1 LFSWEERGTHGDS
14 MNFPHNDITS
24 TIQLAL
30 APVFLLTAV
39 AGLVSAISGRLARAI
54 DRMRFIHRELLSS
67 ENLTPAL
74 EAHYR
79 IEYPE
84 VRMRG
89 RMCAIAIFFDVL
101 SGVLI
106 SLTVLELFFYQ
117 AGGSH
122 QLQGSYVVWTFVA
135 GILSFVSALIIVLAE
150 IVYSH
155 RSVGWDLPIHPER
168 KP

>member
-1 LFSWEERGTHGDS
+1 
-14 MNFPHNDITS
+14 MNIPNSDITS

-39 AGLVSAISGRLARAI
+39 VTLIMAISGRLARAI
-54 DRMRFIHRELLSS
+54 DRMRFIHAELSAPERLPVHLR
-67 ENLTPAL
+67 N
-74 EAHYR
+74 HYLV
-79 IEYPE
+79 EYKE

-106 SLTVLELFFYQ
+106 SLTVLELFFFEAASRRLDTGYLVI
-117 AGGSH
+117 S
-122 QLQGSYVVWTFVA
+122 FVA
-135 GILSFVSALIIVLAE
+135 GMVCFVTALVVVLIE
-150 IVYSH
+150 VVYSH
-155 RSVGWDLPIHPER
+155 RSAGWDLPIHPDP

>member
-1 LFSWEERGTHGDS
+1 
-14 MNFPHNDITS
+14 MNTPTSDITS

-30 APVFLLTAV
+30 APVFLLAAV

-54 DRMRFIHRELLSS
+54 DRMRFIHAELLSA
-67 ENLTPAL
+67 EKLTPAL

-106 SLTVLELFFYQ
+106 SLTVLELFFFQ

-122 QLQGSYVVWTFVA
+122 QLPGSYVVWTFVA

-155 RSVGWDLPIHPER
+155 RSVGWDLPIHSED
-168 KP
+168 KA